1 MRIWKGRG
9 VFLLH
14 SQISQIYS
22 FLWNSEACLAI
33 SLMVFCLSSI
43 GKSHVPLRIEE
54 SAAADR
60 SIIRSIICQFFFCET
75 LKPAANFSGDTL
87 SAVAIKGK
95 AMFRSE
101 LRNLPRWLWPI
112 DPSLEALTQC
122 HMLFELASFDTVS
135 YDIWTCIT
143 GHLSIVEAWGRESQP
158 LSSENETNVSTVF
171 AQFLKLRWRLKM
183 WTWGDTCEKS
193 VVETN
198 PPFLG
203 IGRLRCSSR
212 WSGGIRVWQNPRP
225 SDSWQNAGHQQHC
238 SSKSFTELRS

>member
-1 MRIWKGRG
+1 
-9 VFLLH
+9 
-14 SQISQIYS
+14 
-22 FLWNSEACLAI
+22 
-33 SLMVFCLSSI
+33 MVFCLSSI

-54 SAAADR
+54 SAEPIDPSWEAL
-60 SIIRSIICQFFFCET
+60 FT
-75 LKPAANFSGDTL
+75 NFSFVKLWSQQPISLVTL
-87 SAVAIKGK
+87 CLPSLSKEK
-95 AMFRSE
+95 LCSMFRSE

-212 WSGGIRVWQNPRP
+212 WSGGIR
-225 SDSWQNAGHQQHC
+225 
-238 SSKSFTELRS
+238 